1 MFCKL
6 NDEITVSL
14 TAQMNTEV
22 QAEAGCSAMQSRRA
36 ARRAERRGTVAEG
49 PVEAESV
56 SAAEPV
62 MAVAGAVTE
71 TRKEVSGDS
80 ETRVDVRRGC
90 EDDVEGSS
98 VIW

>member
-62 MAVAGAVTE
+62 MAVAGAVRE
-71 TRKEVSGDS
+71 SYRDSQGSTR
-80 ETRVDVRRGC
+80 
-90 EDDVEGSS
+90 
-98 VIW
+98 